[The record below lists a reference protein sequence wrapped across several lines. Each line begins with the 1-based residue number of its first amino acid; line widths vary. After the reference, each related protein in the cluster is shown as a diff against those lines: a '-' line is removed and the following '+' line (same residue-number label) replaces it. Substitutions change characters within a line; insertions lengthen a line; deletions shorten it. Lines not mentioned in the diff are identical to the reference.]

1 MQPIHAPVKTGP
13 RAFVLYNGWTLLKQY
28 LLTPALD
35 LIFPPVCVGC
45 GRVDTLLCDP
55 CIQSITPP
63 DAPATVVSPL
73 SDVQALG
80 HFGGVLQKAV
90 HALKYEH
97 LTALARPLGELMAE
111 RIAAMR
117 WPPSLIIPVPL
128 HTDRLL
134 YRGYNQAALLGQV
147 IAEQLRW
154 PWHDSVLIR
163 ARATRSQ
170 VGLNYHERQGNVR
183 GAFALT
189 TADPVHGQ
197 DIVLVDDVY
206 TTGATMRECAA
217 VLLEDGG
224 AHSVR
229 AIVAGQAGIAGQR

>member
-1 MQPIHAPVKTGP
+1 MQPIHAPVKTGS

-28 LLTPALD
+28 ILTPALD
-35 LIFPPVCVGC
+35 LIFPPACVGC
-45 GRVDTLLCDP
+45 GRVDTLLCAP
-55 CIQSITPP
+55 CTQNIAPP

-73 SDVQALG
+73 HDVQAIG
-80 HFGGVLQKAV
+80 HFSGVLQKAV

-111 RIAAMR
+111 RIAVMH

-128 HTDRLL
+128 HTDRLQ

-147 IAEQLRW
+147 IAEQLHW
-154 PWHDSVLIR
+154 PWQDNVLMR
-163 ARATRSQ
+163 VRATRSQ

-183 GAFALT
+183 GAFALAA
-189 TADPVHGQ
+189 ADSVRGQ